1 MVLSQPVQTSFK
13 HVAVLSRSLDGEP
26 MEEARKIADFFGK
39 HNTRASAA
47 YMHEDSLRGQLQAGE
62 FDLVVA
68 LGGDGTMLRA
78 GRLCAPA
85 AVPVLGINE
94 GHFGFLIELEPEDWP
109 AMLPRL
115 FKGEYRHE
123 ERMLIKVA
131 LWRGNKKLDEWEA
144 VNEAM
149 IGRGRLARPV
159 HLEARLD
166 DRPLT
171 TYVADGLI
179 IATATGSTAYALAAG
194 GPVLPPTLRNM
205 VLVPVAA
212 HLSMDRAIVLA
223 QGAAIRV
230 VLKRGEEAVLSVDGQ
245 QSIDLKLG
253 DRIELRASEN
263 TLRFVRF
270 QDAGYFYERLL
281 SIMDNNPS
289 IAKAS

>member
-1 MVLSQPVQTSFK
+1 MDQAHK
-13 HVAVLSRSLDGEP
+13 VA
-26 MEEARKIADFFGK
+26 AFFAEHK
-39 HNTRASAA
+39 TKATAA
-47 YMHEDSLRGQLQAGE
+47 YMHEDSLRGQLQSGQ

-78 GRLCAPA
+78 GHLCAPEG
-85 AVPVLGINE
+85 VPLLGINE
-94 GHFGFLIELEPEDWP
+94 GNFGFLIELEPSEWP
-109 AMLPRL
+109 AVLPRL
-115 FKGEYRHE
+115 FSGDYRHE
-123 ERMLIKVA
+123 DRMLIKA
-131 LWRGNKKLDEWEA
+131 ELWRGGEKLGEWEA

-149 IGRGRLARPV
+149 VGRGRLARPV

-166 DRPLT
+166 NRPLT

-230 VLKRGEEAVLSVDGQ
+230 ELKRGEEAVLSVDGQ
-245 QSIDLKLG
+245 QSVDVKPG
-253 DRIELRASEN
+253 DHIELRASEN
-263 TLRFVRF
+263 MLRFVRF
-270 QDAGYFYERLL
+270 EDAGHFYQRLL
-281 SIMDNNPS
+281 SIMDNNPTTS
-289 IAKAS
+289 KAS

>member
-1 MVLSQPVQTSFK
+1 
-13 HVAVLSRSLDGEP
+13 
-26 MEEARKIADFFGK
+26 MEQARKIVDFFGK
-39 HNTRASAA
+39 HATKATAA
-47 YMHEDSLRGQLQAGE
+47 YMHEDSLRGQLQSGE

-78 GRLCAPA
+78 GHLCAPA
-85 AVPVLGINE
+85 GLPLLGINE
-94 GHFGFLIELEPEDWP
+94 GNFGFLIELEPSEWP
-109 AMLPRL
+109 AVLPRL
-115 FKGEYRHE
+115 FSGDYRHE
-123 ERMLIKVA
+123 DRMLIKA
-131 LWRGNKKLDEWEA
+131 ELWRGEKKLGEWEA

-166 DRPLT
+166 NRPLT

-230 VLKRGEEAVLSVDGQ
+230 ELKRGEEAVLSVDGQ
-245 QSIDLKLG
+245 QSVDVKPG
-253 DRIELRASEN
+253 DHIELRASEN
-263 TLRFVRF
+263 MLRFVRF
-270 QDAGYFYERLL
+270 EDAGHFYQRLL
-281 SIMDNNPS
+281 SIMDKNPTTP
-289 IAKAS
+289 KAS